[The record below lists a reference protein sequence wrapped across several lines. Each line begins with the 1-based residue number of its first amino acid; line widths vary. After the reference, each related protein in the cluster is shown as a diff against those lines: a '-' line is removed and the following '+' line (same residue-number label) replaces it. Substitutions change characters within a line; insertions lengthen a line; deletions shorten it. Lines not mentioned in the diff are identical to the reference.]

1 MLLLL
6 SIVAAE
12 EYVPVEQRF
21 FNDTVNEEVYK
32 FMRNLNLISLLIS
45 FTIIIGAI
53 LGIWSGYEELQKI
66 KESKF
71 FRFRII
77 DINDDKRDITK
88 QKQSLTRD
96 DEKNK
101 ND

>member
-32 FMRNLNLISLLIS
+32 FIRNINLISLLIS
-45 FTIIIGAI
+45 FAIIIGTI
-53 LGIWSGYEELQKI
+53 IGIWSGYEELQKI

-77 DINDDKRDITK
+77 NINDDKRDTTE